1 MIPKILG
8 EGLYMEGEEEKEKK
22 KDANGDFLDSNVSK
36 RVSVVFKNDIES
48 VGI

>member
-22 KDANGDFLDSNVSK
+22 KKMPMVIFQILMWV
-36 RVSVVFKNDIES
+36 RE
-48 VGI
+48 